1 VKALNAAF
9 PTANDGKVMAT
20 PARSVVSLYSPVGNG
35 DRPLVPGSS
44 LTGQLSVAQANL
56 YRQASIIA
64 ADALR
69 VLEGLKPFDPTAD
82 LDAVD
87 ALRELIRTQ
96 INILVEEFGRV
107 DEPRKERV
115 EAYLNTLARSLD
127 ELGSKARLNQSERQ
141 SETVLLRNLRDTLSG
156 SLTDVE
162 QLGINDFADPVTVD
176 DEALIAGYDLLRS
189 YTQTLKTIWESY
201 KPIDDSSNVSEKIG
215 RYSKNLSRASILL
228 PVLADSNASF
238 MAAMDSIG
246 FTQSERRSDTALFSQ
261 LGSSVNLNEI
271 IRPVLQNVSLGSVP
285 VPDITVNDFNDWVDR
300 FTTIEAPSILTTSG
314 KFGLDFVTD
323 QADTLFWVIGIVLY
337 ALKNNSNGGSPLLD
351 KVLSY
356 ERVKQTLSELLFQ
369 LNSLA
374 DLGTNTTN

>member
-1 VKALNAAF
+1 
-9 PTANDGKVMAT
+9 
-20 PARSVVSLYSPVGNG
+20 
-35 DRPLVPGSS
+35 
-44 LTGQLSVAQANL
+44 
-56 YRQASIIA
+56 
-64 ADALR
+64 
-69 VLEGLKPFDPTAD
+69 
-82 LDAVD
+82 
-87 ALRELIRTQ
+87 
-96 INILVEEFGRV
+96 
-107 DEPRKERV
+107 
-115 EAYLNTLARSLD
+115 
-127 ELGSKARLNQSERQ
+127 
-141 SETVLLRNLRDTLSG
+141 
-156 SLTDVE
+156 
-162 QLGINDFADPVTVD
+162 
-176 DEALIAGYDLLRS
+176 
-189 YTQTLKTIWESY
+189 
-201 KPIDDSSNVSEKIG
+201 
-215 RYSKNLSRASILL
+215 
-228 PVLADSNASF
+228 VLADSNASF